1 VVFSWGLLAG
11 LVFGGER
18 EHHFFQLVHALL
30 KRSVKIQPD
39 IGAKKQEEITN

>member
-1 VVFSWGLLAG
+1 MSLGYQDGFSFKQIAY
-11 LVFGGER
+11 
-18 EHHFFQLVHALL
+18 ALL